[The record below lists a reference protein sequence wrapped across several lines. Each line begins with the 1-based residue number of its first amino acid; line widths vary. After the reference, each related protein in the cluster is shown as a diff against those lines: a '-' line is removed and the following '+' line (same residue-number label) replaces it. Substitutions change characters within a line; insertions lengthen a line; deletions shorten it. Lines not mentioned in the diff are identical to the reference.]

1 MVDSIFLHICFDL
14 CTGPLSLLMTFGIP
28 CMEKIFSSFGM
39 IPLADVEWFLPQESE
54 NMHL

>member
-39 IPLADVEWFLPQESE
+39 IALADVK
-54 NMHL
+54 